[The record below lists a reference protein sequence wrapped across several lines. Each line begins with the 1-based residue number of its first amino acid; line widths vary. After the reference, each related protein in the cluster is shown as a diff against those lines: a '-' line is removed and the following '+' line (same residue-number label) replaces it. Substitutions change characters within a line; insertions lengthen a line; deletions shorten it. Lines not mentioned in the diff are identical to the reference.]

1 MFSGIVEA
9 QSKIIKT
16 EALNQAV
23 RIQIERPVHFDDLKI
38 GDSICTNGVCLTIE
52 KFDEKIIQFCLAAE
66 TLKVIGSHFN
76 NWKKYKLNLER
87 SLQFGDRVHGHL
99 VTGHVD
105 ATAEIKKTYQQGDN
119 WFLEIQV
126 PKSLQNYFW
135 QKGSA
140 CINGVSL
147 TVNAVSADGV
157 IDLCLIP
164 ETVKATNLTEYK
176 ANEFVSLE
184 CDYLARYI
192 ANQQE
197 KAMTL

>member
-16 EALNQAV
+16 EELNQAV

-52 KFDEKIIQFCLAAE
+52 TFDEKMIQFCLAAE
-66 TLKVIGSHFN
+66 TLKVIGDHFSL
-76 NWKKYKLNLER
+76 WKKYKLNLER
-87 SLQFGDRVHGHL
+87 SLRFGDRVHGHL

-105 ATAEIKKTYQQGDN
+105 ATAEIKKTFQQGDN
-119 WFLEIQV
+119 WFLEIRV
-126 PKSLQNYFW
+126 PQSLQNYFW

-147 TVNAVSADGV
+147 TVNAVSSDGV
-157 IDLCLIP
+157 ISLCLIP
-164 ETVKATNLTEYK
+164 ETVKATNLTQYQPH
-176 ANEFVSLE
+176 EFISLE

-192 ANQQE
+192 ANQHE
-197 KAMTL
+197 KATPL